1 MARQFKAVAFDL
13 DGTILDTSAGILA
26 SIKHTIQKF
35 GLKPLEEDQLRRFI
49 GPPIQNSFA
58 KYYGLEGSALKEA
71 AAVFRDRYKTEDL
84 LKAVPYEGIYDVF
97 EALCQNGIKLVIAT
111 YKREDYAVALLQHFE
126 FHKYT
131 NIMCGSDFEGSL
143 QKKDILE
150 NALRSAG
157 ISDYGE
163 AVMVGD
169 KDNDAVGAES
179 IGAAFI
185 GVTYGFGF
193 RTKRDVYQFRAV
205 GAADRPRELIEILV
219 GG

>member
-169 KDNDAVGAES
+169 TDNDAVGAES

>member
-1 MARQFKAVAFDL
+1 MAPQFKAVAFDL
-13 DGTILDTSAGILA
+13 DGTLLDTSAGILA
-26 SIKHTIQKF
+26 SVKYTIQKF
-35 GLKPLEEDQLRRFI
+35 GLKPLEEDCLRNFI
-49 GPPIQNSFA
+49 GPPIQRSFA
-58 KYYGLEGSALKEA
+58 KYYGLEGEALKEA
-71 AAVFRDRYKTEDL
+71 AAVFRDRYKGEDL
-84 LKAVPYEGIYDVF
+84 LRAVPYEGIYDVL
-97 EALCQNGIKLVIAT
+97 EALCLNGIKPVIAT
-111 YKREDYAVALLQHFE
+111 YKRQDYASVLLRHFE

-131 NIMCGSDFEGSL
+131 DIMCGSDFEGNL

-169 KDNDAVGAES
+169 TDNDAVGADN

-193 RTKRDVYQFRAV
+193 RTKRDVYRFRAA
-205 GAADRPRELIEILV
+205 GAVDTPRELIGILV

>member
-26 SIKHTIQKF
+26 SIKYTIQRL
-35 GLKPLEEDQLRRFI
+35 GLKPLEEEVLRRFI

-58 KYYGLEGSALKEA
+58 RYYGLEGGALKEA
-71 AAVFRDRYKTEDL
+71 ATVFRDRYKTEDL
-84 LKAVPYEGIYDVF
+84 LKAAPYQGIYDVF
-97 EALCQNGIKLVIAT
+97 EALCRSGIKPVIAT
-111 YKREDYAVALLQHFE
+111 YKRQDYAAALLRHFA
-126 FHKYT
+126 FHQYT
-131 NIMCGSDFEGSL
+131 EIMCGSDFEGRL

-150 NALRSAG
+150 NALKSAG

-169 KDNDAVGAES
+169 TDNDAVGAES

-193 RTKRDVYQFRAV
+193 RTREDVCRFRAV
-205 GAADRPRELIEILV
+205 GAADSPQELREILV